1 MPTPNPNP
9 EGVPNHNPNPNRNRN
24 PNPNQARLCASF
36 GYDEVNINV
45 GCPSDTVCGN
55 GYGACLMK
63 EAGLVQQL
71 AAAVRANV
79 PEHVEVSV
87 KHRLGVDEC
96 DSWEEL
102 VLRLGL
108 GLGLE

>member
-1 MPTPNPNP
+1 M
-9 EGVPNHNPNPNRNRN
+9 
-24 PNPNQARLCASF
+24 
-36 GYDEVNINV
+36 
-45 GCPSDTVCGN
+45 CGN

-102 VLRLGL
+102 VRRLGL
-108 GLGLE
+108 GLGLGLGLQLPLPLPPPLPPTPIPTLTLTRWTS

>member
-1 MPTPNPNP
+1 M
-9 EGVPNHNPNPNRNRN
+9 
-24 PNPNQARLCASF
+24 
-36 GYDEVNINV
+36 
-45 GCPSDTVCGN
+45 CGN

-108 GLGLE
+108 GLGLEYLANPNPHPNPNPYPNPNPNPTDG

>member
-1 MPTPNPNP
+1 
-9 EGVPNHNPNPNRNRN
+9 
-24 PNPNQARLCASF
+24 
-36 GYDEVNINV
+36 
-45 GCPSDTVCGN
+45 VCGN

-102 VLRLGL
+102 VRSAIPTPTPTPTPNPNPNPNP
-108 GLGLE
+108 